1 MNSSAEDYSFDD
13 EFNMDEDKADN
24 HPSDPT
30 IERNNNTIKSRFFSL
45 WENIRPMLHYY
56 YRVNWFCDCS
66 LYDAWCFERFTQKK
80 YK

>member
-30 IERNNNTIKSRFFSL
+30 IERNNNTIKSRFF
-45 WENIRPMLHYY
+45 YY
-56 YRVNWFCDCS
+56 GKILDPCCTIILSR
-66 LYDAWCFERFTQKK
+66 
-80 YK
+80 